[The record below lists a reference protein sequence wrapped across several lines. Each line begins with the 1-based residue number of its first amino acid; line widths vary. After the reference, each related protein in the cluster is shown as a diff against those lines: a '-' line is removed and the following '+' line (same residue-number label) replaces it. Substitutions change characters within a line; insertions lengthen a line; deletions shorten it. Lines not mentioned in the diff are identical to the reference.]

1 VTIEPISTADENPNR
16 LTLDDFADQR
26 AYERER
32 PAFRARMLEVRK
44 RRRLTLGPIVA
55 VSFESRDTIRYQI
68 QEMARAEKLST
79 DEDIQIELDTYNPLV
94 PGPGQLCATVFL
106 ELTDD
111 DQMRQWLPKLVGIE
125 QSIVIDLADGTR
137 ICSIPEAQHAT
148 QLTRENA
155 TSAVHYV
162 QFEITPVQRAVLLA
176 GPVVVGVD
184 HPEYRY
190 EVTVSHETAL
200 ELAADS

>member
-1 VTIEPISTADENPNR
+1 MTMEPVRTANEKPNR
-16 LTLDDFADQR
+16 LTLDDIADQR

-44 RRRLTLGPIVA
+44 RRRLTLGPVVA

-94 PGPGQLCATVFL
+94 PGPDQLCATVFL
-106 ELTDD
+106 ELTDE

-125 QSIVIDLADGTR
+125 HSIVIRLADGTR
-137 ICSIPEAQHAT
+137 IRSTPEAQHAT

-162 QFEITPVQRAVLLA
+162 QFELTPAERAVLIA
-176 GPVVVGVD
+176 GPSVVGID
-184 HPEYRY
+184 HPDYRY
-190 EVTVSHETAL
+190 EVTLADETAL
-200 ELAADS
+200 ELAAGG